1 MPGVFR
7 HMAGR
12 RAESGGD
19 SLELL
24 LDTICNVFGGIIL
37 MAILVVL
44 QTQTSAG
51 RIPEPTTEDVDRSLE
66 AQRLRFECERLGGRL
81 TVLSQHRD
89 EIAQT
94 FQATTSPTGERLAG
108 AQEEFRKAIE
118 EASRRV
124 AATETE
130 AGASRKDQAAIN
142 DMLRTTERALQEKH
156 NEVAALEQELRRSQT
171 ALPRQVRLPHRRGMV
186 SEGARY
192 YVVKGSRAYALDPY
206 GQFDWFGG
214 KQRAGDCIMS
224 PVVLGQAATVTPVE
238 GTGCPVGRGDGGAK
252 AFMASLARYP
262 PTGAYIVFFV
272 YSDSES
278 FTSFQALKDA
288 AVGRGYRYFV
298 KPVIPE
304 SGSFEV
310 VPVSGHETE

>member
-1 MPGVFR
+1 
-7 HMAGR
+7 MAGR
-12 RAESGGD
+12 RANSGGD
-19 SLELL
+19 SLDLL

-51 RIPEPTTEDVDRSLE
+51 RIPEPTTEDVERSLE

-124 AATETE
+124 RTIEAETGAA
-130 AGASRKDQAAIN
+130 RRDQAAGEDI
-142 DMLRTTERALQEKH
+142 LRTAERNVKQKQE
-156 NEVAALEQELRRSQT
+156 EVSALEQEFRRLQT
-171 ALPRQVRLPHRRGMV
+171 ALPRQVRLPHRRGMA
-186 SEGARY
+186 SGGARY
-192 YVVKGSRAYALDPY
+192 YVVKGSRTYSLDPFAR
-206 GQFDWFGG
+206 FDWFGG
-214 KQRAGDCIMS
+214 EQRIGDCIIS
-224 PVVLGQAATVTPVE
+224 PITLGQAAKVTPVE
-238 GTGCPVGRGDGGAK
+238 GAGCPIGRGDGGAK

-278 FTSFQALKDA
+278 FTSFQTLKDGA
-288 AVGRGYRYFV
+288 AGRGYRYV
-298 KPVIPE
+298 AEPVITE
-304 SGSFEV
+304 SGSFVV